1 MKKIASIFL
10 VGAAVASCGAPNGGY
25 EINGTYADSTIDS
38 SVVYLMDGEQ
48 AVDSAVLA
56 NKTFA
61 FKGAVD
67 SISAYNLAFKM
78 EYRGQVRYNP
88 LSKVFLEPGTK
99 LDITLDKKGVKLT
112 DNGGANE
119 IYGQFMETVMKQN
132 EEQMAKYQAMMAA
145 NVEKDSM
152 MLVMGE
158 MRDASMK
165 TWEDAIAAN
174 KDNIVGASIFA
185 DYCRSIEEKAQ
196 FDSICATLKYADKFE
211 NIAKQKEFFQTL
223 EATTEGKMFV
233 DFEGKDLDGKA
244 VKLSDFVGKG
254 KYVLVDFWASWCG
267 PCRGEIPNILAV
279 NKKFGGDK
287 FMVVGV
293 DVWDQVDKFKEAVE
307 AEKINYAQIFTE
319 GDAATKLY
327 AIQGIPQIML
337 FAPDGTIVK
346 RDLRGDAIGKL
357 VEESLKK

>member
-10 VGAAVASCGAPNGGY
+10 VGAAVASCGAPGNGGY
-25 EINGTYADSTIDS
+25 EINGTYADSTMDS

-48 AVDSAVLA
+48 AVDSAVMA
-56 NKTFA
+56 NKAFA

-78 EYRGQVRYNP
+78 EMRGQVRYNP
-88 LSKVFLEPGTK
+88 LTKVFLEPGTK
-99 LDITLDKKGVKLT
+99 LNVTLDKGVKLA

-119 IYGQFMETVMKQN
+119 IYGAFMEGVVKQN
-132 EEQMAKYQAMMAA
+132 EEQMAKYQELMAA
-145 NVEKDSM
+145 GVERDSM
-152 MLVMGE
+152 MAVMGE

-165 TWEDAIAAN
+165 TWENAITDN

-185 DYCRSIEEKAQ
+185 DYCRSISDKAA
-196 FDSICATLKYADKFE
+196 FDSICSTLKFADKFE
-211 NIAKQKEFFQTL
+211 AITKQKEYFQTL
-223 EATTEGKMFV
+223 DATSEGKMFV
-233 DFEGKDLDGKA
+233 DFEGKDMDGKA

-293 DVWDQVDKFKEAVE
+293 DVWDQEDKFKEAVAE
-307 AEKINYAQIFTE
+307 EKINYAQIFTD
-319 GDAATKLY
+319 GDTATKLY

-337 FAPDGTIVK
+337 FGPDGTIVK
-346 RDLRGDAIGKL
+346 RGLRGDAIAET
-357 VEESLKK
+357 VAENLKK